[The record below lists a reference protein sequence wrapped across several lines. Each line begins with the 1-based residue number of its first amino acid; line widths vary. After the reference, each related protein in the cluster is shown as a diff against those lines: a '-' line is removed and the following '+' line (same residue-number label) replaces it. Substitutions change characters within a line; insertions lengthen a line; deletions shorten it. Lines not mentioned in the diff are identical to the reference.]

1 MMEKSFDERCAAFDE
16 NYPRV
21 LEQIAQAA
29 VQAGRRPEEVTL
41 LAATKTVPL
50 EVVNHAISRGSLASG
65 ENRVQELLENMMA
78 WTGPTATCS
87 SSASCRPTRS
97 SI

>member
-50 EVVNHAISRGSLASG
+50 EVVNHAISRGL
-65 ENRVQELLENMMA
+65 
-78 WTGPTATCS
+78 
-87 SSASCRPTRS
+87 SC
-97 SI
+97 IG

>member
-50 EVVNHAISRGSLASG
+50 EVVNHAISRGLSCIG
-65 ENRVQELLENMMA
+65 ENRVQELLENTTA